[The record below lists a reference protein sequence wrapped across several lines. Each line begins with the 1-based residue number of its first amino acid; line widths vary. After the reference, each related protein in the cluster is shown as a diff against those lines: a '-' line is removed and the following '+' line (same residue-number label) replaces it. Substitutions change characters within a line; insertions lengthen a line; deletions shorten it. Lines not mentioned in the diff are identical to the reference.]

1 MYRFVVTLAAIA
13 WLLIGPA
20 IPAAADAQ
28 SGGSWATAAP
38 MPTARAGLAAATG
51 SDGRI
56 YAIGGYGADGAS
68 AAAVEAYDSTA
79 KTWDTVAPMPTARD
93 ALTAVAGADGRIYAI
108 GGESSPKARSVQTA
122 PPATPFKGIATVE
135 VYDPHTNTWTAASP
149 MPTARWG
156 LTAATGSDGSIYVAG
171 GCTGTICDPAH
182 FLNTVEVYSPSTN
195 TWRTVAPL
203 PTSRVY
209 AQAVSTTDG
218 HIFVLGGCCKVTG
231 ASGPALTETVEEYT
245 ISTNTWAT
253 VTALPSPRFSS
264 AAVTGHD
271 GRIYVMGGTD
281 IRNSNSPQATVDAYT
296 TSSNSWSGV
305 APMPTARGALAAATG
320 PDGRIF
326 AIGGRTSSAGSK
338 AVILNTVEALTLP
351 GTAPDAPATQPA
363 SCTYV
368 LGFKTIDDLI
378 PAKVGTCL
386 QNEGHNPT
394 NGDAIQ
400 QTTGG
405 LLVWRKIDNW
415 TAFTDGYRTWVN
427 GPTGL
432 QQRLNTQRFS
442 WEANP
447 DKLPVVH

>member
-1 MYRFVVTLAAIA
+1 MYRLIVTVSMAA
-13 WLLIGPA
+13 WLLWGAVP
-20 IPAAADAQ
+20 PVAADTPA
-28 SGGSWATAAP
+28 SGSWSTVAP
-38 MPTARAGLAAATG
+38 MPTARANLASATS

-56 YAIGGYGADGAS
+56 YAIGGYDANGAS
-68 AAAVEAYDSTA
+68 LATVEAYDSKANGWTA
-79 KTWDTVAPMPTARD
+79 VASLPTARD
-93 ALTAVAGADGRIYAI
+93 ALAAVTAADGRVYAI
-108 GGESSPKARSVQTA
+108 GGESSPSNGVT
-122 PPATPFKGIATVE
+122 TVD
-135 VYDPHTNTWTAASP
+135 VYDPHTNAWTAAAA
-149 MPTARWG
+149 MATARWG

-171 GCTGTICDPAH
+171 GCTGTPCDPAH
-182 FLNTVEVYSPSTN
+182 FLNTVEAYNPSTN
-195 TWRTVAPL
+195 TWRTVAPM

-218 HIFVLGGCCKVTG
+218 HIIVLGGCCKVTG
-231 ASGPALTETVEEYT
+231 ASGAALTETVEEYT
-245 ISTNTWAT
+245 ISTNTWGT
-253 VTALPSPRFSS
+253 VAALPAPRFSF

-271 GRIYVMGGTD
+271 GRIYAIGGTE
-281 IRNSNSPQATVDAYT
+281 IRNSNNPQATVDAYT
-296 TSSNSWSGV
+296 ISSNSWSGV
-305 APMPTARGALAAATG
+305 TPMPTARGALAAATG

-326 AIGGRTSSAGSK
+326 AIGGRTSSSGSK

-351 GTAPDAPATQPA
+351 GITPAAPATQPA

-368 LGFKTIDDLI
+368 LGFKTMHDLI

-405 LLVWRKIDNW
+405 LLVWRKLDNW

-432 QQRLNTQRFS
+432 QQRLNTQRFA

-447 DKLPVVH
+447 DKLPVAH